1 MIDNKERI
9 GNFTNSEIWKLCA
22 SLKNGQP
29 SEAYY
34 TYIKKKMYERALGRS
49 VDMGKKTQS
58 MTWGSFLE
66 KYVHFNLPNEYQLMN
81 KKSIVHPKYPF
92 WCGAVD
98 FIVPGVKVS
107 ELKCFEPENFAS
119 YTLALMTRDT
129 EKIKAEHPK
138 EYWQIIG
145 NSVINDTPMGE
156 GITFMPYE
164 SEMDGLRDLMQDEKY
179 LESMGLELRD
189 LYWIHE
195 KPNSE
200 LAVLPDDS
208 KLKNLNIYEFEIP
221 MSDKL
226 FITKRVLDANKLL
239 IKV

>member
-1 MIDNKERI
+1 MIENKERI

-22 SLKNGQP
+22 SLKNGKP

-49 VDMGKKTQS
+49 VDMGKKSQS
-58 MTWGSFLE
+58 MTMGSFLE

-81 KKSIVHPKYPF
+81 KKSIVHPKYSF

-98 FIVPGVKVS
+98 FIVPEVKVS

-138 EYWQIIG
+138 EFWQIVG
-145 NSVINDTPMGE
+145 NATINNTPLGE
-156 GITFMPYE
+156 GMTFMPYE
-164 SEMDGLRDLMQDEKY
+164 SEMEQLREMMQDVEY
-179 LESMGLELRD
+179 LNSVGLELKD

-208 KLKNLNIYEFEIP
+208 KFKNLNIYDFEIP
-221 MSDKL
+221 INDKL
-226 FITKRVLDANKLL
+226 FLTKRVLDANKLL
-239 IKV
+239 NEL

>member
-1 MIDNKERI
+1 MIEVKERI
-9 GNFTNSEIWKLCA
+9 GNFTNSEIFKLAA

-49 VDMGKKTQS
+49 TDMGKKTQP

-66 KYVHFNLPNEYQLMN
+66 KYVHFNLPNEYQMMN
-81 KKSIVHPKYPF
+81 KKTIVHPTYSF
-92 WCGAVD
+92 WCGSVD
-98 FIVPGVKVS
+98 FLVPKVKVS

-119 YTLALMTRDT
+119 YTLALMSGDT

-138 EYWQIIG
+138 EFWQIVG
-145 NSVINDTPMGE
+145 NSVINNTPNGE
-156 GITFMPYE
+156 GMTFMPYE
-164 SEMDGLRDLMQDEKY
+164 SEMEQLREMMQDEVY
-179 LESMGLELRD
+179 LQSVGLD
-189 LYWIHE
+189 LKDMYWIHE
-195 KPNSE
+195 KPNSQ

-208 KLKNLNIYEFEIP
+208 KLKNLNIHEFEIP